1 MHFKKLAQ
9 CEKESGERDAGGK
22 KREKKSKFPAP
33 KGIGEEARSKAPV
46 G

>member
-9 CEKESGERDAGGK
+9 CEKESGERDAEK
-22 KREKKSKFPAP
+22 KEKKKSKFPAP